1 MSRSKRSPSIPPELV
16 DLVERLR
23 ATLVEINDSEQDC
36 MANVVASASHAQRV
50 GPVLPNVSSAAR

>member
-1 MSRSKRSPSIPPELV
+1 MSSLPPELV

-36 MANVVASASHAQRV
+36 I
-50 GPVLPNVSSAAR
+50 G

>member
-1 MSRSKRSPSIPPELV
+1 MSSLPPELV